1 MLKAVKSERIEL
13 APLRIRTPAVKQSW
27 KEALALEGVSGVI
40 ARVSG
45 IGRDYRMV
53 NFI

>member
-13 APLRIRTPAVKQSW
+13 APLRTSAVKQSW

-40 ARVSG
+40 ARVSE

>member
-1 MLKAVKSERIEL
+1 LLKAVKSERIEL
-13 APLRIRTPAVKQSW
+13 APLRTPAVNQSW
-27 KEALALEGVSGVI
+27 KGALAFEGVSGVI

-45 IGRDYRMV
+45 IGRDYRRV